1 MTDTMNRWE
10 ILSLGLDKLALRP
23 APRPAPKTGEILV
36 EVDAVS
42 LNYRDGE
49 VVDNGMGMNL
59 TFPFTPTSDMA
70 GRVVALGEGVTR
82 FAVDDRVISTCITGW
97 IDGTPLSWKDAP
109 ALGGPLQGMLSEY
122 VAIPADWCVRAP
134 SSLTPAEASTLPIA
148 ALTAWM
154 ALVELGHLHAGQT
167 VVVQG
172 TGGVSL
178 FAVQLAAANGANV
191 IITSSSDDKIARA
204 LQLGANQGIN
214 RSKTPNWQTAVL
226 ELTDRRG
233 ADHILEMAGG
243 ANLRRSLQA
252 IVSGGRISVIGLLE
266 SDELSAP
273 ILPLLGSRASIVG
286 ISVGPRRALEDMV
299 RAIDQHGIKPV
310 IDGTYAF
317 SHVPEAFAHLRRGA
331 FGKVVVQVRQP

>member
-10 ILSLGLDKLALRP
+10 IPSLGLGKLALSRAARP
-23 APRPAPKTGEILV
+23 VPKAGEILV
-36 EVDAVS
+36 EVEAVS
-42 LNYRDGE
+42 LNARDAQ
-49 VVDNGMGMNL
+49 VVDNGMGVNL
-59 TFPFTPTSDMA
+59 TFPFTPASDMA
-70 GRVVALGEGVTR
+70 GRVIALGEGVRR
-82 FAVDDRVISTCITGW
+82 FDVGDRVISTFITGW
-97 IDGTPLSWKDAP
+97 IDGAPLSWTDAP

-122 VAIPADWCVRAP
+122 VAIPAEWCVRP
-134 SSLTPAEASTLPIA
+134 PHSLTPAEASTLPIA

-178 FAVQLAAANGANV
+178 FAVQLATASGAKV

-204 LQLGANQGIN
+204 LELGASHGVN
-214 RSKTPNWQTAVL
+214 RTKTPNWQTAVL
-226 ELTDRRG
+226 ELTDGRG

-243 ANLRRSLQA
+243 ENVRRSLQA
-252 IVSGGRISVIGLLE
+252 VSQGGRISIIGLLE

-286 ISVGPRRALEDMV
+286 ISVGPRRALEDMG

-310 IDGTYAF
+310 IDSSYSF
-317 SHVPEAFAHLRRGA
+317 SQAPQAFAHLRKGP
-331 FGKVVVQVRQP
+331 FGKIVIQVRQS